1 MKITSMKW
9 LTGRIGTVLGVAA
22 IALALGTGFGA
33 AQDRNTAGPPPP
45 FMGRGGPG
53 GPGRG
58 GPMGLPMLRGIEL
71 TETQRTEVR
80 SLVDTAEADVLARR
94 EKLHGDVMNLLT
106 DEQKAQIAERPA
118 PLERAGRG
126 FGRRGG
132 PAH

>member
-1 MKITSMKW
+1 MMW
-9 LTGRIGTVLGVAA
+9 LRTRIGIVLGVAA
-22 IALALGTGFGA
+22 IALALGTTYGS

-80 SLVDTAEADVLARR
+80 SLVEAAEADFVARR

-118 PLERAGRG
+118 PPERAGRG
-126 FGRRGG
+126 FGGRGRPQG